1 MLRTTTL
8 SYGNM
13 PFSGTC
19 PAETPQP
26 IKMKFCMIDY
36 VGELTRCAKNGYH
49 RLAGGGPTD
58 RWNITST
65 FVLYFTLPF
74 LFLYVSTAQT
84 AEPICTHDSSNDAV
98 CCKEV
103 PFGGR
108 VDMKL
113 HLGVKPSKTPN
124 FGTGMPNFQP
134 NQYSWITFERWEID
148 KKFQRRAYTKSG
160 SENRT
165 VTSFLV

>member
-1 MLRTTTL
+1 MKSRASAASLSTVLRTTSL

-13 PFSGTC
+13 RFSGSR

-26 IKMKFCMIDY
+26 IKMKFCTTDY
-36 VGELTRCAKNGYH
+36 VGELTRCAKNYLN

-58 RWNITST
+58 RGNITST
-65 FVLYFTLPF
+65 FVLYLTLPYLTF
-74 LFLYVSTAQT
+74 LFLYAFTAQT

-108 VDMKL
+108 VDTKL
-113 HLGVKPSKTPN
+113 HLGVKTPENPKFWNRDAKFPAKSIHSNN
-124 FGTGMPNFQP
+124 F
-134 NQYSWITFERWEID
+134 
-148 KKFQRRAYTKSG
+148 
-160 SENRT
+160 
-165 VTSFLV
+165 